1 VWGLRVGRA
10 DMLKSGYWNIR
21 RTFKR
26 VACSIGIAGA
36 MSAAVIVQ
44 AHASASCDAVNSG
57 AFELTNTGLGPSAS
71 SILTSWAVGDVL
83 TVNITSADGL
93 SRTDGL
99 YHGPTFAV
107 GSFGPLATGTVP
119 SSGTLTFQHVVI
131 SSDLS
136 NGIAIDP
143 ENNDSVVV
151 GCGPAPTI
159 TASGVSPNTG
169 LTSGGT
175 SVTITGTGFTGVT
188 TGVTFGGTAASFTVN
203 SSTQIT
209 ATTPAHAAGTVDVT
223 VTTGAG
229 TATTTAA
236 FTYVPPPIVTGVAPN
251 KGSTAGGTPV
261 VITGTGFT
269 GATSA
274 NFGARSASFTVSSDT
289 QISATSPSGN
299 AGPVDVT
306 VTTSFGTS
314 ATSASDRF
322 TYFAPPTVTSIAPN
336 NGPVAGAT
344 AVTITGTNFTNASAV
359 KFGSNT
365 TTFTV
370 SSATQI
376 MANSP
381 AGTAGTVDVTVTTPG
396 GTSATSASDKF
407 SYGSPQT
414 WVSSLGS
421 DANQCTRTSP
431 CQTFAGAMASTLPG
445 GEIDVLDPGD
455 FGPVVITK
463 AISIYNDALG
473 VGGILPG
480 PTTSG
485 IVINAGVKDFVNL
498 RGLILDGATAPG
510 TSGIVFNSGASLNVD
525 NCVIQGFSGPGIAF
539 IPGVGS
545 ANAAHFSLHNT
556 SIVNNGGG
564 VSIKPTGGI
573 AATAALNGITIDS
586 NLGGGLR
593 ADGTVG
599 SGAVN
604 VAIADSSVS
613 FNASNGINA
622 VSGLGNVTVDIMRV
636 VMESNG
642 SSGIQSNGGTASVTV
657 GSSVIHGNN
666 VGVDA
671 VSGASLLSYANNQV
685 TGNISNGSFTGG
697 AGLQ

>member
-1 VWGLRVGRA
+1 
-10 DMLKSGYWNIR
+10 MLKSGYRNIR
-21 RTFKR
+21 RTLKR
-26 VACSIGIAGA
+26 IAWSIGIAGA
-36 MSAAVIVQ
+36 LSAAVVVQ
-44 AHASASCDAVNSG
+44 AQASASCDAVNAG
-57 AFELTNTGLGPSAS
+57 AFELTNTALGPSSS
-71 SILTSWAVGDVL
+71 SILTSWTVGDIL

-99 YHGPTFAV
+99 YHGPTFLV

-119 SSGTLTFQHVVI
+119 SSGTLTFQHVI
-131 SSDLS
+131 TLADLN
-136 NGIAIDP
+136 NGVAIDP

-169 LTSGGT
+169 SPSGGT

-188 TGVTFGGTAASFTVN
+188 TGVPFGGTAASFTVN
-203 SSTQIT
+203 SLTQIT
-209 ATTPAHAAGTVDVT
+209 ATTPAHAAGTVDVA

-229 TATTTAA
+229 TATATAA
-236 FTYVPPPIVTGVAPN
+236 FTYIPPPIVTGVAPN
-251 KGSTAGGTPV
+251 KGPTAGGLPV
-261 VITGTGFT
+261 VVTGTGFT
-269 GATSA
+269 GTTSV
-274 NFGARSASFTVSSDT
+274 NFGVRSASFQVNSDT
-289 QISATSPSGN
+289 QIMATSPSGS

-306 VTTSFGTS
+306 VTASAGTS
-314 ATSASDRF
+314 AASAADRF
-322 TYFAPPTVTSIAPN
+322 TYFAPPTVTSISPN
-336 NGPVAGAT
+336 NGPVVGAT
-344 AVTITGTNFTNASAV
+344 SVTITGTNFTSASAV

-365 TTFTV
+365 ATFTV

-376 MANSP
+376 VANSP
-381 AGTAGTVDVTVTTPG
+381 AGSAGIVDVTVATPG

-414 WVSSLGS
+414 WVSSLGN
-421 DANQCTRTSP
+421 DANQCTLAAP
-431 CQTFAGAMASTLPG
+431 CMTFAGAMASTLPG

-463 AISIYNDALG
+463 AISIDGEALG

-480 PTTSG
+480 PGTSG
-485 IVINAGVKDFVNL
+485 IVINAGVKDVVNL
-498 RGLILDGATAPG
+498 RGLIFDGATAPG
-510 TSGIVFNSGASLNVD
+510 TSGIVFNSGASLNID
-525 NCVIQGFSGPGIAF
+525 NCVIQGFSGAGIA
-539 IPGVGS
+539 ILPGVGS
-545 ANAAHFSLHNT
+545 ASTARFTVQNT
-556 SIVNNGGG
+556 SIFNNGAG

-573 AATAALNGITIDS
+573 AATAVLDGMRIDN
-586 NLGGGLR
+586 NLAGGLR
-593 ADGTVG
+593 ADGTLG

-642 SSGIQSNGGTASVTV
+642 LSGVQSNGGTASVTV

-697 AGLQ
+697 VGLR

>member
-10 DMLKSGYWNIR
+10 DMLKSGYRNIR
-21 RTFKR
+21 RTLKR
-26 VACSIGIAGA
+26 IAWSIGIAGA
-36 MSAAVIVQ
+36 LSAAVVVQ
-44 AHASASCDAVNSG
+44 AQASASCDAVNAG
-57 AFELTNTGLGPSAS
+57 AFELTNTALGPSSS
-71 SILTSWAVGDVL
+71 SILTSWTVGDIL

-99 YHGPTFAV
+99 YHGPTFLV

-119 SSGTLTFQHVVI
+119 SSGTLTFQHVI
-131 SSDLS
+131 TLADLN
-136 NGIAIDP
+136 NGVAIDP

-169 LTSGGT
+169 STSGGT

-203 SSTQIT
+203 SLTQIT
-209 ATTPAHAAGTVDVT
+209 ATTPAHAAGTVDVA

-229 TATTTAA
+229 TATATAA
-236 FTYVPPPIVTGVAPN
+236 FTYIPPPIVTGVAPN
-251 KGSTAGGTPV
+251 KGPTAGGLPV
-261 VITGTGFT
+261 VVTGTGFT
-269 GATSA
+269 GTTSV
-274 NFGARSASFTVSSDT
+274 NFGVRSASFQVTSDT
-289 QISATSPSGN
+289 QIMATSPSGS

-306 VTTSFGTS
+306 VTASAGTS
-314 ATSASDRF
+314 AASAADRF
-322 TYFAPPTVTSIAPN
+322 TYFAPPTVTSISPN
-336 NGPVAGAT
+336 NGPVVGAT
-344 AVTITGTNFTNASAV
+344 SVTITGTNFTSASAV

-365 TTFTV
+365 ATFTV

-376 MANSP
+376 VANSP
-381 AGTAGTVDVTVTTPG
+381 AGSAGIVDVTVATPG

-414 WVSSLGS
+414 WVSSLGN
-421 DANQCTRTSP
+421 DANQCTLAAP
-431 CQTFAGAMASTLPG
+431 CMTFAGAMASTLPG

-463 AISIYNDALG
+463 AISIDGEALG

-480 PTTSG
+480 PGTSG
-485 IVINAGVKDFVNL
+485 IVINAGVKDVVNL
-498 RGLILDGATAPG
+498 RGLIFDGATAPG
-510 TSGIVFNSGASLNVD
+510 TSGIVFNSGASLNID
-525 NCVIQGFSGPGIAF
+525 NCVIQGFSGAGIA
-539 IPGVGS
+539 ILPGVGS
-545 ANAAHFSLHNT
+545 ASTARFTVQNT
-556 SIVNNGGG
+556 SIFNNGAG

-573 AATAALNGITIDS
+573 AATAVLDGMRIDN
-586 NLGGGLR
+586 NLAGGLR
-593 ADGTVG
+593 ADGTLG

-642 SSGIQSNGGTASVTV
+642 LSGVQSNGGTASVTV

-697 AGLQ
+697 VGLR

>member
-10 DMLKSGYWNIR
+10 DMLKSGYRNIR
-21 RTFKR
+21 RTLKR
-26 VACSIGIAGA
+26 IAWSIGIAGA
-36 MSAAVIVQ
+36 LSAAVVVQ
-44 AHASASCDAVNSG
+44 AQASASCDAVNAG
-57 AFELTNTGLGPSAS
+57 AFELTNTALGPSSS
-71 SILTSWAVGDVL
+71 SILTSWTVGDIL

-99 YHGPTFAV
+99 YHGPTFLV

-119 SSGTLTFQHVVI
+119 SSGTLTFQHVI
-131 SSDLS
+131 TLADLN
-136 NGIAIDP
+136 NGVAIDP

-169 LTSGGT
+169 STSGGT

-203 SSTQIT
+203 SLTQIT
-209 ATTPAHAAGTVDVT
+209 ATTPAHAAGTVDVA

-229 TATTTAA
+229 TATATAA
-236 FTYVPPPIVTGVAPN
+236 FTYIPPPIVTGVAPN
-251 KGSTAGGTPV
+251 KGPTAGGLPV
-261 VITGTGFT
+261 VVTGTGFT
-269 GATSA
+269 GTTSV
-274 NFGARSASFTVSSDT
+274 NFGVRSASFQVNSDT
-289 QISATSPSGN
+289 QIMATSPSGS

-306 VTTSFGTS
+306 VTTSAGTS
-314 ATSASDRF
+314 AASAADRF
-322 TYFAPPTVTSIAPN
+322 TYFAPPTVTSISPN
-336 NGPVAGAT
+336 NGPVVGAT
-344 AVTITGTNFTNASAV
+344 SVTITGTNFTSASAV

-365 TTFTV
+365 ATFTV

-376 MANSP
+376 VANSP
-381 AGTAGTVDVTVTTPG
+381 AGSAGIVDVTVATPG

-414 WVSSLGS
+414 WVSSLGN
-421 DANQCTRTSP
+421 DANQCTLAAP
-431 CQTFAGAMASTLPG
+431 CMTFAGAMASTLPG

-463 AISIYNDALG
+463 AISIDGEALG

-480 PTTSG
+480 PGTSG
-485 IVINAGVKDFVNL
+485 IVINAGVKDVVNL
-498 RGLILDGATAPG
+498 RGLIFDGATAPG
-510 TSGIVFNSGASLNVD
+510 TSGIVFNSGASLNID
-525 NCVIQGFSGPGIAF
+525 NCVIQGFSGAGIA
-539 IPGVGS
+539 ILPGVGS
-545 ANAAHFSLHNT
+545 ASTARFTVQNT
-556 SIVNNGGG
+556 SIFNNGAG

-573 AATAALNGITIDS
+573 AATAVLDGMRIDN
-586 NLGGGLR
+586 NLAGGLR
-593 ADGTVG
+593 ADGTLG

-642 SSGIQSNGGTASVTV
+642 LSGVQSNGGTASVTV

-697 AGLQ
+697 VGLR

>member
-1 VWGLRVGRA
+1 
-10 DMLKSGYWNIR
+10 MLKSGYRNIR
-21 RTFKR
+21 RTLKR
-26 VACSIGIAGA
+26 IAWSIGIAGA
-36 MSAAVIVQ
+36 LSAAVVVQ
-44 AHASASCDAVNSG
+44 AQASASCDAVNAG
-57 AFELTNTGLGPSAS
+57 AFELTNTALGPSSS
-71 SILTSWAVGDVL
+71 SILTSWTVGDIL

-99 YHGPTFAV
+99 YHGPTFLV

-119 SSGTLTFQHVVI
+119 SSGTLTFQHVI
-131 SSDLS
+131 TLADLN
-136 NGIAIDP
+136 NGVAIDP
-143 ENNDSVVV
+143 ENNDSIVV

-169 LTSGGT
+169 STSGGT

-203 SSTQIT
+203 SLTQIT
-209 ATTPAHAAGTVDVT
+209 ATTPAHAAGTVDVA

-229 TATTTAA
+229 TATATAA
-236 FTYVPPPIVTGVAPN
+236 FTYIPPPIVTGVAPN
-251 KGSTAGGTPV
+251 KGPTAGGLPV
-261 VITGTGFT
+261 VVTGTGFT
-269 GATSA
+269 GTTSV
-274 NFGARSASFTVSSDT
+274 NFGVRSASFQVNSDT
-289 QISATSPSGN
+289 QIMATSPSGS

-306 VTTSFGTS
+306 VTTSAGTS
-314 ATSASDRF
+314 TASAADRF
-322 TYFAPPTVTSIAPN
+322 TYFAPPTVNSISPN
-336 NGPVAGAT
+336 NGPVVGAT
-344 AVTITGTNFTNASAV
+344 SVTITGTNFTSASAV

-365 TTFTV
+365 ATFTV

-376 MANSP
+376 VANSP
-381 AGTAGTVDVTVTTPG
+381 AGSAGIVDVTVATPG

-414 WVSSLGS
+414 WVSSLGN
-421 DANQCTRTSP
+421 DANQCTRAAP
-431 CQTFAGAMASTLPG
+431 CMTFAGAMASTLPG

-463 AISIYNDALG
+463 AISIDGEALG

-480 PTTSG
+480 PGTSG
-485 IVINAGVKDFVNL
+485 IVINAGVKDVVNL
-498 RGLILDGATAPG
+498 RGLIFDGATAPG
-510 TSGIVFNSGASLNVD
+510 TSGIVFNSGASLNID
-525 NCVIQGFSGPGIAF
+525 NCVIQGFSGAGIA
-539 IPGVGS
+539 ILPGVGS
-545 ANAAHFSLHNT
+545 ASTARFTVQNT
-556 SIVNNGGG
+556 SIFNNGAG

-573 AATAALNGITIDS
+573 AATAVLDGMRIDN
-586 NLGGGLR
+586 NLAGGLR
-593 ADGTVG
+593 ADGTLG

-642 SSGIQSNGGTASVTV
+642 LSGVQSNGGTASVTV

-697 AGLQ
+697 VGLR

>member
-10 DMLKSGYWNIR
+10 DMLKSGYRNIR
-21 RTFKR
+21 RTLKR
-26 VACSIGIAGA
+26 IAWSIGIAGA
-36 MSAAVIVQ
+36 LSAAVVVQ
-44 AHASASCDAVNSG
+44 AQASASCDAVNAG
-57 AFELTNTGLGPSAS
+57 AFELTNTALGPSSS
-71 SILTSWAVGDVL
+71 SILTSWTVGDIL

-99 YHGPTFAV
+99 YHGPTFLV

-119 SSGTLTFQHVVI
+119 SSGTLTFQHVI
-131 SSDLS
+131 TLADLN
-136 NGIAIDP
+136 NGVAIDP
-143 ENNDSVVV
+143 ENNDSIVV

-169 LTSGGT
+169 STSGGT

-203 SSTQIT
+203 SLTQIT
-209 ATTPAHAAGTVDVT
+209 ATTPAHAAGTVDVA

-229 TATTTAA
+229 TATATAA
-236 FTYVPPPIVTGVAPN
+236 FTYIPPPIVTGVAPN
-251 KGSTAGGTPV
+251 KGPTAGGLPV
-261 VITGTGFT
+261 VVTGTGFT
-269 GATSA
+269 GTTSV
-274 NFGARSASFTVSSDT
+274 NFGVRSASFQVNSDT
-289 QISATSPSGN
+289 QIMATSPSGS

-306 VTTSFGTS
+306 VTTSAGTS
-314 ATSASDRF
+314 TASAADRF
-322 TYFAPPTVTSIAPN
+322 TYFAPPTVNSISPN
-336 NGPVAGAT
+336 NGPVVGAT
-344 AVTITGTNFTNASAV
+344 SVTITGTNFTSASAV

-365 TTFTV
+365 ATFTV

-376 MANSP
+376 VANSP
-381 AGTAGTVDVTVTTPG
+381 AGSAGIVDVTVATPG

-414 WVSSLGS
+414 WVSSLGN
-421 DANQCTRTSP
+421 DANQCTRAAP
-431 CQTFAGAMASTLPG
+431 CMTFAGAMASTLPG

-463 AISIYNDALG
+463 AISIDGEALG

-480 PTTSG
+480 PGTSG
-485 IVINAGVKDFVNL
+485 IVINAGVKDVVNL
-498 RGLILDGATAPG
+498 RGLIFDGATAPG
-510 TSGIVFNSGASLNVD
+510 TSGIVFNSGASLNID
-525 NCVIQGFSGPGIAF
+525 NCVIQGFSGAGIA
-539 IPGVGS
+539 ILPGVGS
-545 ANAAHFSLHNT
+545 ASTARFTVQNT
-556 SIVNNGGG
+556 SIFNNGAG

-573 AATAALNGITIDS
+573 AATAVLDGMRIDN
-586 NLGGGLR
+586 NLAGGLR
-593 ADGTVG
+593 ADGTLG

-642 SSGIQSNGGTASVTV
+642 LSGVQSNGGTASVTV

-697 AGLQ
+697 VGLR